1 MSLETVKTL
10 TGVDNEQITAIY
22 TMYEKRLFRRLEQS
36 LLEVV
41 EIPEELEYILT
52 ECTIARFNR
61 IGSEGMESESMDGH
75 TAKYVDKD
83 ISDYEH
89 EIQAYIDSQVIVP
102 PAKGVVKFLLELTN
116 LLLSSRMA
124 KKNTTTT
131 QAITWSLT
139 TF

>member
-10 TGVDNEQITAIY
+10 TGVDNKQITAIY
-22 TMYEKRLFRRLEQS
+22 SMYEKRLFSRLEQS

-83 ISDYEH
+83 LSDYEH
-89 EIQAYIDSQVIVP
+89 AIQSYIDSQVIVP
-102 PAKGVVKFLLELTN
+102 PTKGVIRFL
-116 LLLSSRMA
+116 
-124 KKNTTTT
+124 
-131 QAITWSLT
+131 
-139 TF
+139 